1 MKDIQVLLLA
11 GGIGRR
17 MWPIKT
23 NKNLLTFFGKPLI
36 VHQLETLSQAGFTD
50 LIVVVNPEIKNAVEK
65 LGFKAKIAVQEKALG
80 QGDAILAAAR
90 MIDKNKPLLVVN
102 ANDFFRLSLLAEI
115 RRRFNDQL
123 DALLVSQRT
132 KQYFPGGYL
141 LVDAGQVKAMV
152 EKPEPGTE
160 PSDLVKLVLDFF
172 REPAV
177 LMDYISKV
185 KKTNVS
191 YESALDAMM
200 KDGRSFGLVE
210 YAGPWVTIKKP
221 EHILDTAA
229 FFLKERQKPAVV
241 KAEGVKIFS
250 GAVVKNS
257 YLGEG
262 VVIGNQAL
270 VRDSIIEAGSVV
282 GFSAEVARSY
292 IGPNCWFHANYIGDS
307 ILEGNNSFGSG
318 ARTANLRL
326 DEKEIVPGRVK
337 LGAIVGVNSRV
348 GINASLMPG
357 VKIGSNSFVGP
368 GLILKDDL
376 VDNQFSYLQQAIVQK
391 KNQARF
397 NLNNREEFRKKL

>member
-1 MKDIQVLLLA
+1 MKNIQVLLLA
-11 GGIGRR
+11 AGVGRR

-23 NKNLLTFFGKPLI
+23 NKNLLTFFGQPLV
-36 VHQLETLSQAGFTD
+36 VHQVETLRQAGFSD
-50 LIVVVNPEIKNAVEK
+50 LTVVVNPEIKTSMEK
-65 LGFKAKIAVQEKALG
+65 LALKTKIAVQAKPLG

-102 ANDFFRLSLLAEI
+102 ANDFFRLSLLRELKQ
-115 RRRFNDQL
+115 RFNDQL
-123 DALLVSQRT
+123 DALLVAQRT

-141 LVDAGQVKAMV
+141 LVSAGRVKAMV
-152 EKPEPGTE
+152 EKPEPGQE

-185 KKTNVS
+185 KKTNIS

-200 KDGRSFGLVE
+200 KAGRNFGLVE
-210 YAGPWVTIKKP
+210 YAGPWVTIKQP
-221 EHILDTAA
+221 DHILDTTE

-241 KAEGVKIFS
+241 KAEGVKIFR
-250 GAVVKNS
+250 GAIVKNS
-257 YLGEG
+257 YLGSG
-262 VVIGNQAL
+262 VVIGNHAL
-270 VRDSIIEAGSVV
+270 VRDSIIEAGSVI
-282 GFSAEVARSY
+282 GYSAEIARSY
-292 IGPNCWFHANYIGDS
+292 IGPNCWFHANYVGDS
-307 ILEGNNSFGSG
+307 VLEGNNSFGSG

-326 DEKEIVPGRVK
+326 DEKEIVPGRIK

-357 VKIGSNSFVGP
+357 VKIGSNAFVGP

-376 VDNQFSYLQQAIVQK
+376 ADNQFSYLQQAIVQK